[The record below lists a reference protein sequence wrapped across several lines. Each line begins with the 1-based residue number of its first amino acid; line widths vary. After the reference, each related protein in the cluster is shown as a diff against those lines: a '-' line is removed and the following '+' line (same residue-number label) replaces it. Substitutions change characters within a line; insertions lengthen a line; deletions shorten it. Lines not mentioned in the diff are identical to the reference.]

1 MDAVTN
7 EVPAAEMAP
16 AVWAVAIV
24 LYFPRRNVG
33 PIAFA
38 HLAGDPIAVLELR
51 FGRRTVLLVAA

>member
-1 MDAVTN
+1 MACPRNEAKHRKLVDAVTK

-33 PIAFA
+33 PITLA
-38 HLAGDPIAVLELR
+38 HLAGDPIAVL
-51 FGRRTVLLVAA
+51 